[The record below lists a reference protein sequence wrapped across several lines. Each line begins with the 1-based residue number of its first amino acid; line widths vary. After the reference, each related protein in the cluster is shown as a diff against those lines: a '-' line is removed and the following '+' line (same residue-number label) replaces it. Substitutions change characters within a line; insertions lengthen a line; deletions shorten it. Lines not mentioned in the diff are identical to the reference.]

1 MEHHFNVDVAREVGV
16 NAATILNHIIWWC
29 QKNAA
34 NGRGIHDGRVWTYN
48 TAKAMS
54 EIFPY
59 LTENQVRTA
68 TKKLVDAG
76 LVVTGDYS
84 ENRYARPIYYSPTEK
99 ALRICGA
106 TIPDFDDPVIGENET
121 RDEDSPNTLYRTDI
135 DTDTDTD
142 KEAVGRKRKRFTP
155 PTLQECRV
163 YAREKCKDVDADRFF
178 DYYSEG
184 GWHDAKGNPV
194 RNWKQ
199 KMLTWSRH
207 ESPSRERATEK
218 EPDLVRLPYGMLPPS
233 MVKTDEEIDAMM
245 EFQRIAYYGNAKTYQ
260 RRWEESHAV

>member
-1 MEHHFNVDVAREVGV
+1 MEHHFNIDVAREVGV

-59 LTENQVRTA
+59 LTESQVRTA

-84 ENRYARPIYYSPTEK
+84 ENRYSRPLYYSPTEK
-99 ALRICGA
+99 ALEICGA
-106 TIPDFDDPVIGENET
+106 TLPDISNPVVRKNESRGEET
-121 RDEDSPNTLYRTDI
+121 QNTLYRTDI

-142 KEAVGRKRKRFTP
+142 GEAVGRKRKRFTP
-155 PTLQECRV
+155 PTLQECRD
-163 YAREKCKDVDADRFF
+163 YAREKCPSVDADRFF
-178 DYYSEG
+178 AYYSEG

-199 KMLTWSRH
+199 KMITWSRH
-207 ESPSRERATEK
+207 ESPSGERATKK
-218 EPDLVRLPYGMLPPS
+218 EQDLVKLPYGMLPPS
-233 MVKTDEEIDAMM
+233 MVKTDEEIAEMM

-260 RRWEESHAV
+260 RQWEESHAV